1 MNIFTLQAAGSAQ
14 LCLFVFENELLKGD
28 HEFKL
33 SIKYIL
39 NDPLNSTQI
48 LPKLIQNQTR
58 VQTQTKF
65 LNETRT

>member
-33 SIKYIL
+33 SIKYIFEWPIKFYP
-39 NDPLNSTQI
+39 NP
-48 LPKLIQNQTR
+48 PKLIQNQNR

>member
-39 NDPLNSTQI
+39 NDPWNSTQI

>member
-58 VQTQTKF
+58 VQT
-65 LNETRT
+65 